1 MAGRRLFFQ
10 IYPYFLLVAALSV
23 VAVAWHA
30 SASFR
35 EFHVS
40 ALKDELSVRCALA
53 GERVE
58 AVWGS
63 GLFKEECSRLA
74 ALSKG
79 RLTVIDPAG
88 KVLFD
93 SEEDPA
99 RMGDHSKRPEFLDA
113 FKTGEGHSIR
123 YSATLNKNMLYV
135 AVPLRLPSGA
145 PGPAPGALRM
155 ALAIGNVEAEM
166 KGLYLRLAL
175 GGLAVAFAAGLL
187 SLLISKGIS
196 KPMEEMRRSAGR
208 IADGDLDHR
217 IPAPETEEMF
227 ALSAS
232 LNRMAEQLK
241 ARLREITE
249 ERNEREAILASMA
262 EGVIAIDSDAKV
274 ISVNKAAERLFKL
287 HGAVEGRVFHEVVR
301 NSALQDFVSA
311 LLSGDSSKEAD
322 IEFHSEDQRLLQ
334 VKGGALKGSDGSLMG
349 ALIVVNDI
357 TRIRQL
363 EDVRRDFVANVSHEI
378 RTPVTAIKGSV
389 ETLLEGAIDN
399 PDDAAKFLRIIVKHA
414 ERLNALVEDILS
426 LSSIESGFGS
436 GRISL
441 ASWRLREVLDI
452 AAGLCREKAEARGVA
467 FELDCLQ
474 DVSVKADRPLLEQ
487 AVVNLLDNAVK
498 YSNEGSKVEIRGFAD
513 AQGRAVISVRD
524 YGCGIP
530 KEHIPRLFERFY
542 RVDKARSR
550 KLGGTGLG
558 LAIVKH
564 IVQAHNGL
572 VSVDS
577 TPGGGSTFTITLP
590 A

>member
-10 IYPYFLLVAALSV
+10 IFPYFLLVAALSII
-23 VAVAWHA
+23 AVAWHA
-30 SASFR
+30 SESFK
-35 EFHVS
+35 EFHVAS
-40 ALKDELSVRCALA
+40 LKDELAVRCALGA
-53 GERVE
+53 DKIVPI
-58 AVWGS
+58 WGAEP
-63 GLFKEECSRLA
+63 FKESCSSLA

-99 RMGDHSKRPEFLDA
+99 KMGDHSKRPEFVEA
-113 FKTGEGHSIR
+113 FKSGEGHSMR

-135 AVPLRLPSGA
+135 AVPLRGKDGQALGA
-145 PGPAPGALRM
+145 IRM
-155 ALAIGNVEAEM
+155 ALAVDKVDSEM

-175 GGLAVAFAAGLL
+175 GGLAIAIAAGLI

-208 IADGDLDHR
+208 IADGDFDHR
-217 IPAPETEEMF
+217 IPAPETEELF
-227 ALSAS
+227 ELSAS

-241 ARLREITE
+241 SRLREITQ

-262 EGVIAIDSDAKV
+262 EGVVAIDSDAKV
-274 ISVNKAAERLFKL
+274 ISVNKAAVSLFKL
-287 HGAVEGRVFHEVVR
+287 SGNLDGRIFHEVVR
-301 NSALQDFVSA
+301 NSSLQDFVSS
-311 LLSGDSSKEAD
+311 LLSGDSAKEAE

-334 VKGGALKGSDGSLMG
+334 VRGGVLKDSSGKPMG

-363 EDVRRDFVANVSHEI
+363 EEVRRDFVANVSHEI

-389 ETLLEGAIDN
+389 ETLLEGAIND
-399 PDDAAKFLRIIVKHA
+399 PDDAGKFLRIIVKHA

-426 LSSIESGFGS
+426 LSSIESGS
-436 GRISL
+436 VESVSL
-441 ASWRLREVLDI
+441 AEWKLREVLET
-452 AAGLCREKAEARGVA
+452 AVGLCREKAEAKSIA
-467 FELDCLQ
+467 LEIDCNP
-474 DVSVKADRPLLEQ
+474 DVLVKADRPLLEQ
-487 AVVNLLDNAVK
+487 AVVNLLDNAIK
-498 YSNEGSKVEIRGFAD
+498 YSNEGSKVEAHGFLD
-513 AQGRAVISVRD
+513 ARGRAVVAVKDS
-524 YGCGIP
+524 GSGIP

-550 KLGGTGLG
+550 RLGGTGLG

-564 IVQAHNGL
+564 IVQSHNGT
-572 VSVDS
+572 VSVES
-577 TPGGGSTFTITLP
+577 TPGSGSIFTITLP
-590 A
+590 G